1 MNLEIRAARLETRL
15 DEQLDTERTI
25 KARAVPFNEW
35 TELYPGVFEQF
46 TPGALRASEQGVKL
60 RLEHSETI
68 GTIDSLSE
76 SDAGLE
82 IIAHISETRTGND
95 ALTLARDGALS
106 SMSIGFI
113 PTKDGT
119 EITYDDDG
127 NTFITRR
134 AAELIEVSLVTFPA
148 YKSATVEEV
157 RNRKES
163 TTMTTTT
170 APTSDASELAEMRAA
185 LSEIERSVSLLSTTQ
200 PSPADP
206 LAEFRTGGEYVK
218 ALAAGD
224 ENALRAF
231 SASEDIT
238 TKEAGTR
245 PAWVDKTLALMDAK
259 QTLTNLFEHSKTLPA
274 QGMSI
279 EFPKIKANTIKV
291 SEQETEGAALAK
303 GRLEVENGTGQVKT
317 YGGYS
322 LISRQTI
329 DRAPAS
335 YLSTVH
341 RAQSIQYA
349 AAIEAATLALFV
361 ATYNKQAENA
371 PITTTATLTTL
382 TAETLA
388 DILIDLVDYYD
399 EHIVYPFDGL
409 IVSTDVFKVLA
420 KLDEMPKALQFTA
433 APDDKLGTLTINRP
447 RGDIGGI
454 TVYRAG
460 NASAVP
466 TGLLAGYSSQALE
479 ILEGGGAPLRL
490 SDENIT
496 DLTNVFSVYGYA
508 AHIAT
513 APDAIVPVK
522 FAS

>member
-1 MNLEIRAARLETRL
+1 MNLEIRAARLATRL

-25 KARAVPFNEW
+25 KARAVPFDEW

-46 TPGALRASEQGVKL
+46 TRGALTASEQGVKL

-68 GTIDSLSE
+68 GTIDSLAE
-76 SDAGLE
+76 TDTGLE
-82 IIAHISETRTGND
+82 IVARISETRAGND

-119 EITYDDDG
+119 EITYDDNG
-127 NTFITRR
+127 NTYITRR

-157 RNRKES
+157 RNRKET
-163 TTMTTTT
+163 TTM
-170 APTSDASELAEMRAA
+170 ATSTVSAQDVSELAEMRAA
-185 LSEIERSVSLLSTTQ
+185 LSEIERSVALLSTA
-200 PSPADP
+200 PAAPADP
-206 LAEFRTGGEYVK
+206 LAEFRTSGEYVK
-218 ALAAGD
+218 ALAAGND
-224 ENALRAF
+224 NALRAF

-238 TKEAGTR
+238 TKESGTR

-279 EFPKIKANTIKV
+279 EYPKITANTIKV
-291 SEQETEGAALAK
+291 GKQKNEGATLPK

-349 AAIEAATLALFV
+349 GAIEDATVTLFANTYKQQLAK
-361 ATYNKQAENA
+361 AN
-371 PITTTATLTTL
+371 ITTTATLANL

-388 DILIDLVDYYD
+388 DLLIDLVDYYAD
-399 EHIVYPFDGL
+399 NIVYPFDGL
-409 IVSTDVFKVLA
+409 IVSTDVFKALA

-454 TVYRAG
+454 AVYRAG
-460 NASAVP
+460 NAATVP

-490 SDENIT
+490 SDENVT

-522 FAS
+522 FAG